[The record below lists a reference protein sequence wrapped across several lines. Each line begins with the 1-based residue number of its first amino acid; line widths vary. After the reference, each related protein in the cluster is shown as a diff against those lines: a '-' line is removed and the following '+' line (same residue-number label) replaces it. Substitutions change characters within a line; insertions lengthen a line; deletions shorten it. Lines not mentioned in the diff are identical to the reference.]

1 MRVNGLFGWVEYN
14 NTRSVALLLVFI
26 LLIQPLA
33 AITLFVPLLYADPTH
48 APSIHWA
55 GYAVRYV
62 PIVTLAAA
70 VLFFM
75 QMWWHLKIVRRETA
89 FSFVDNDDE
98 PRLCAL

>member
-14 NTRSVALLLVFI
+14 NTRSIALLLGFI
-26 LLIQPLA
+26 LLMQPLA

-48 APSIHWA
+48 APSIHSA

-70 VLFFM
+70 AL
-75 QMWWHLKIVRRETA
+75 VRHADVVASEDCPPGNRIQL
-89 FSFVDNDDE
+89 
-98 PRLCAL
+98 R